1 MPDVKDSEKKQI
13 RYRAKRLAIDLL
25 ESSISTGFILYS
37 QTVDKL
43 YDRSAKWKICLLC
56 GEIDRKANLAED
68 GHDCAAGIDRLP
80 VIVTTNWAI
89 LKKFFLS
96 EEYTSTLRKL
106 GVEGKPIEK
115 IVITSPR
122 EIETKVEEAKDLA
135 DTQETSA

>member
-1 MPDVKDSEKKQI
+1 MKDSEKKQI

-43 YDRSAKWKICLLC
+43 YDRSARRKICLLC
-56 GEIDRKANLAED
+56 GEIDKKENLADDE
-68 GHDCAAGIDRLP
+68 HDCATGIDRLP

-96 EEYTSTLRKL
+96 DEYTKTLQKL
-106 GVEGKPIEK
+106 GIKEKQIEK
-115 IVITSPR
+115 IVLTTPK
-122 EIETKVEEAKDLA
+122 EIKIPEKEVLKES
-135 DTQETSA
+135 DTQETAT